1 MEAERRI
8 DPEDGKARTFD
19 ELVQHY
25 KSVYTFHEVQ
35 QYWDNRCRQ
44 DIPTDPFLTS
54 LQQPGPEFKLRPDH
68 EPPTEPA
75 SQVNLGPVKLSEDP
89 FLAAS
94 FNQQA
99 KHPPALHQVN
109 QPEVGTKDSQHWSET
124 ISTCLGA
131 GDVNRQPRART
142 TLIMVPIFLFIWE
155 LLVWSLVSHI
165 SRNGCWLIMITLF
178 IVSAAAIGMWFQGI
192 RWGPV
197 SLAALGVLCML
208 AIAGGTALGQRGW
221 DQLWRQ
227 FFWMNT
233 GNQLVPTFAG
243 TAAAARSDAATLTFG
258 SAAGSL
264 DHSSVDASRSVGFKD
279 TNLFCVAPVLSP
291 DTAGADFPRVNFW
304 AVGMDCCTKSG
315 VFDCD
320 ASRDYDAMQAVVQLG
335 GGYPCPSCNVET
347 FQKAIAKAE
356 ATYGLVS
363 APDALLIRW
372 VTNTNKVKFQ
382 AAGWAIGYL
391 LLCSLMGSGFL
402 FILGWMSWYYGLG
415 KRAPSGNPWPIIR
428 HTGPAIREREAATVR
443 QSGLHSLMRTQVLNL
458 QTLMGHACKDSNL
471 SEGFK

>member
-165 SRNGCWLIMITLF
+165 SRNGCWLITITLF

-415 KRAPSGNPWPIIR
+415 KRAPSGNP
-428 HTGPAIREREAATVR
+428 GPSYGTQDL
-443 QSGLHSLMRTQVLNL
+443 QSGKEKRQ
-458 QTLMGHACKDSNL
+458 Q
-471 SEGFK
+471 